1 MRISALQSD
10 RGYESYFLLRKAQKS
25 FAIRLFGADMTDVVT
40 ADEEEG
46 FVVKC
51 LRDPKSGGYI
61 VDADTGMSV
70 QFKLRG
76 PVQILVK

>member
-10 RGYESYFLLRKAQKS
+10 RSYESYFLLRKAEKA
-25 FAIRLFGADMTDVVT
+25 FAIRLFGADLYDVLT

-51 LRDPKSGGYI
+51 IRDPGTGKCV
-61 VDADTGMSV
+61 VDKATGR
-70 QFKLRG
+70 QAQIRLRG
-76 PVQILVK
+76 PVQIVVK

>member
-1 MRISALQSD
+1 MRISALESD
-10 RGYESYFLLRKAQKS
+10 RGYESYFLLRKAQRS
-25 FAIRLFGADMTDVVT
+25 FAICLFGANVNDVIT

-46 FVVKC
+46 FVLKC
-51 LRDPKSGGYI
+51 LRDPNTGRFI
-61 VDADTGMSV
+61 VDQSSGLGV